1 MVKRMP
7 AGQSPCEGKGYP
19 MRDIVSRS
27 RILRLAS
34 FAVAGGTGFLVD
46 ATVLVLL
53 LRFTPLGPFAARV
66 FSVAAAMLTTWTIN
80 RTVTFGRSGR
90 PIVQE
95 GARYGFVALIGAALN
110 YGIYSGLLL
119 AAPEAIPP
127 LLALVIAVGLVTIF
141 SYLGYSRFVFKR
153 A

>member
-7 AGQSPCEGKGYP
+7 AGDCPCEGRETSMG
-19 MRDIVSRS
+19 DIVSKN

-34 FAVAGGTGFLVD
+34 FAVAGGTGFVVD
-46 ATVLVLL
+46 ATVLVLMM
-53 LRFTPLGPFAARV
+53 RFTPLGPFTARIV
-66 FSVAAAMLTTWTIN
+66 SVIAAMLTTWTIN

-90 PIVQE
+90 HIVQE

-119 AAPEAIPP
+119 AAPETISP
-127 LLALVIAVGLVTIF
+127 LLALVIAVGLVTVF

>member
-7 AGQSPCEGKGYP
+7 AGDCPWDGRESS
-19 MRDIVSRS
+19 MRDIVSKN

-34 FAVAGGTGFLVD
+34 FAVAGGTGFVVD
-46 ATVLVLL
+46 ATVLMLL
-53 LRFTPLGPFAARV
+53 MRFTPLGPFTARIV
-66 FSVAAAMLTTWTIN
+66 SVAAAMLTTWTIN

-90 PIVQE
+90 HIVHE

-119 AAPEAIPP
+119 AAPETIPP
-127 LLALVIAVGLVTIF
+127 LLALVIAVGLVTVF

>member
-1 MVKRMP
+1 M
-7 AGQSPCEGKGYP
+7 G
-19 MRDIVSRS
+19 DIVSKN

-34 FAVAGGTGFLVD
+34 FAVAGGTGFVVD

-53 LRFTPLGPFAARV
+53 MRLTPLGPFSARIV
-66 FSVAAAMLTTWTIN
+66 SVAAAMLTTWTIN
-80 RTVTFGRSGR
+80 RTVTFGKSNR
-90 PIVQE
+90 PIIQE

-119 AAPEAIPP
+119 AAPGTITP
-127 LLALVIAVGLVTIF
+127 LMALVIAVGLVTVF